1 MIVSFICACCKD
13 NNNKVQA
20 KQTELQIEIDSGAV
34 LFLISEK
41 TYKNQW
47 SSQNQPKLQS
57 SKVKLQTYTKESI
70 EVLGSITV
78 EVTYNAKDPYHY

>member
-1 MIVSFICACCKD
+1 M
-13 NNNKVQA
+13 
-20 KQTELQIEIDSGAV
+20 EIDTGAA
-34 LFLISEK
+34 LSLISEK
-41 TYKNQW
+41 TFKNQW

-78 EVTYNAKDPYHY
+78 